1 MNIRMANVFW
11 KVAIFL
17 MASGILCAF
26 ILWQHHEHHAAGPEL
41 VAKTRE
47 ALRLQGFKTDLS
59 QFDFS
64 TSPEMRAREAVL
76 TALDSK
82 RSAGLPREWPDLTE
96 TVGNDS
102 VIVVWKQDRLKWPH
116 VIRPDMGDQVTW
128 DEFRELFEENQAA
141 LDAVCQAA
149 LSGPIRFNLEASH
162 GNYMLL
168 RHLTSLKSLTQTLSS
183 RTMLALHDGNQ
194 DAAWT
199 NLMAETRLVTAWESE
214 PSEVSH
220 LVRFSMTKLIFDATW
235 QALQTNAWPGERLAQ
250 LQAEW
255 EAIDFFRN
263 LSEVGEF
270 KLASDAADY
279 DFDRRQNSG
288 PGQRGGYHPTFTEF
302 VRNAFRSP
310 WSVWSEMRYS
320 WSRSHY
326 SRGGQYEEERDLL
339 LYNRDREIELRNAVQ
354 APTWAQMS
362 GLPGVTNRVPF
373 HSKYHSSIQSRRASH
388 EIGMAFQRA
397 GGGFLGQA
405 AQAEARRRILIVALA
420 LEQYRDKHGAYPETL
435 ATLAPEFLKTVPVD
449 FMDGKPLRYQLNDD
463 GHYRLYSV
471 GLDCVDDGGKIT
483 KEERPSPTE
492 FRSGGFGMLPKGD
505 IVWPF
510 SASTTT
516 VATLRRQQSAV
527 IQKKADDVALARA
540 EAQWKHAANH
550 QADVEKLLAAPVSNL
565 QDVNYH
571 GQHMSELLRNA
582 STAGTNQLTLRGMFT
597 LKQVITGGEPEQV
610 TFELPINYDALKRVG
625 EIYLLI
631 DTNNDDSDEGCV
643 VQQMN
648 CNRADNGDCLLVWD
662 TIYESPGKHAL
673 RAGLEVHGGLPD
685 NETIAGPPLP
695 FVVSNLCQFS
705 IGSAHFDPRLG
716 APFQL
721 KLPEMNGQF
730 VLKCQTT
737 NGALLK
743 TITGA
748 TTNGIVSVRWNLVDD
763 QGRRFGADFFNSAWT
778 ITLPDS
784 SRTQNLKGP

>member
-1 MNIRMANVFW
+1 MNIRMANVFR
-11 KVAIFL
+11 KVAVFL
-17 MASGILCAF
+17 VAVGILCAF
-26 ILWQHHEHHAAGPEL
+26 ILWQHHAAGPEL

-47 ALRLQGFKTDLS
+47 ALRQQGFKNDLS

-64 TSPEMRAREAVL
+64 TSPEMRAREAAL

-82 RSAGLPREWPDLTE
+82 RSGGLPREWPDLTE

-102 VIVVWKQDRLKWPH
+102 MIVVWKQDMLKWPH
-116 VIRPDMGDQVTW
+116 VIRPDAGDQVTW

-141 LDAVCQAA
+141 LDAACRAA

-168 RHLTSLKSLTQTLSS
+168 RHLASLKSLTQAFGG
-183 RTMLALHDGNQ
+183 RTMLARHDGNQ
-194 DAAWT
+194 GAAWT
-199 NLMAETRLVTAWESE
+199 NLMAETRLVTAWQPE
-214 PSEVSH
+214 PAEVSH

-235 QALQTNAWPGERLAQ
+235 QALQADTWPDEQLAR

-279 DFDRRQNSG
+279 DFDRRQKPDPRRSVDRTR
-288 PGQRGGYHPTFTEF
+288 PPFIEF
-302 VRNAFRSP
+302 IQSAFRSP

-320 WSRSHY
+320 WNRAHY

-339 LYNRDREIELRNAVQ
+339 LYDRDREIELRNAVQ
-354 APTWAQMS
+354 APTWAQMC

-373 HSKYHSSIQSRRASH
+373 HTKYYSGTQSRRASH

-397 GGGFLGQA
+397 GGGFLGHA
-405 AQAEARRRILIVALA
+405 AQAEAQRRILIVALA
-420 LEQYRDKHGAYPETL
+420 LERYRGKHGAYPQTL
-435 ATLAPEFLKTVPVD
+435 AALAPEFLKTVPVD
-449 FMDGKPLRYQLNDD
+449 FMDGKPLRYQLNGD

-471 GLDCVDDGGKIT
+471 GLDCADDGGKMT
-483 KEERPSPTE
+483 KEERPSPVE
-492 FRSGGFGMLPKGD
+492 FRSGGLGVLPKGD

-510 SASTTT
+510 PASTTT
-516 VATLRRQQSAV
+516 ATALRRQQSAV
-527 IQKKADDVALARA
+527 IQKKADDVELAQA

-565 QDVNYH
+565 PDVNYH
-571 GQHMSELLRNA
+571 GQPLSELLRNA
-582 STAGTNQLTLRGMFT
+582 NTTGTNQLTLRGMFT
-597 LKQVITGGEPEQV
+597 LKQVITGDEPEQV
-610 TFELPINYDALKRVG
+610 TFELPISYDALKRVG

-648 CNRADNGDCLLVWD
+648 CNRTDNGDCLLVWD

-673 RAGLEVHGGLPD
+673 RAGLEVHGGLSD
-685 NETIAGPPLP
+685 NETIVGPPLP

-721 KLPEMNGQF
+721 KLLELNGQF

-748 TTNGIVSVRWNLVDD
+748 TTNGIVSVRWDLVDD

>member
-1 MNIRMANVFW
+1 MNIRMANVFR
-11 KVAIFL
+11 KVAVIL
-17 MASGILCAF
+17 VAVGILCAF
-26 ILWQHHEHHAAGPEL
+26 ILWRHHAAGPEL

-47 ALRLQGFKTDLS
+47 ALRQQGFKNDLS

-64 TSPEMRAREAVL
+64 TSPEMRAREAAL

-82 RSAGLPREWPDLTE
+82 RFGGLPREWPNLTE
-96 TVGNDS
+96 TVGNDLM
-102 VIVVWKQDRLKWPH
+102 IVVWKQDMLKWPH
-116 VIRPDMGDQVTW
+116 EIQPNAGDQVTW
-128 DEFRELFEENQAA
+128 DEFRELFAENQAV
-141 LDAVCQAA
+141 LDAACQAA
-149 LSGPIRFNLEASH
+149 LSGPIRFNLDASH
-162 GNYMLL
+162 GNYTLL
-168 RHLTSLKSLTQTLSS
+168 RHLASLKSLTQTLGS

-199 NLMAETRLVTAWESE
+199 NLMAETRLVTAWQTE
-214 PSEVSH
+214 PAEVSH
-220 LVRFSMTKLIFDATW
+220 LVRFSMTKLVFDATW

-279 DFDRRQNSG
+279 DFVRRQNSG
-288 PGQRGGYHPTFTEF
+288 PGQRSGYHPTFTEF
-302 VRNAFRSP
+302 VGIAFRSP

-320 WSRSHY
+320 WNRAHY

-339 LYNRDREIELRNAVQ
+339 LYDRDREIELRNAVQ

-373 HSKYHSSIQSRRASH
+373 QSKYYSSIQSRRASH

-397 GGGFLGQA
+397 GGGFLGHA

-435 ATLAPEFLKTVPVD
+435 AILAPEFLKTVPVD
-449 FMDGKPLRYQLNDD
+449 FMDGRPLRYQLNGD

-471 GLDCVDDGGKIT
+471 GLDCVDDGGKIM
-483 KEERPSPTE
+483 KEGERPSLAE
-492 FRSGGFGMLPKGD
+492 LRSGGLSASPKGD

-510 SASTTT
+510 QASTTT
-516 VATLRRQQSAV
+516 VAILRRQHSAV
-527 IQKKADDVALARA
+527 LQKKADDVALAQA
-540 EAQWKHAANH
+540 ESQWKHAANH

-582 STAGTNQLTLRGMFT
+582 SPTGTNQLTLRDMFT
-597 LKQVITGGEPEQV
+597 LKQVITGGEPERV

-625 EIYLLI
+625 EVYLLI

-685 NETIAGPPLP
+685 NETIVGPPLP

-705 IGSAHFDPRLG
+705 ISSTHFDPRLG
-716 APFQL
+716 AAFQL
-721 KLPEMNGQF
+721 RLLEINGQF
-730 VLKCQTT
+730 VLKCQTNDGT
-737 NGALLK
+737 LLK
-743 TITGA
+743 TITGT
-748 TTNGIVSVRWNLVDD
+748 TTNGIVSVRWDLVDD